1 MTRKLINSGL
11 ITSLGLALTTALTAA
26 LTTGPVLAG
35 GFAEPIATPPVAAPV
50 IIATPAP
57 VYSADWTGFYAG
69 AQLGYGQLKSDAIAE
84 EPQDLLYGV
93 HAGYLYD
100 LGNIV
105 VGAEIDYDMTEIGFA
120 APAVD
125 LDSVARFKLR
135 AGYDAGAFQPYL
147 TAGVAQA
154 SVSGALDG
162 NSDGEFAGLG
172 LDYQLSDSF
181 RVGGEVLAHQF
192 DNLVDSGVD
201 VKATTFT
208 LRASYSF

>member
-1 MTRKLINSGL
+1 MTHKL
-11 ITSLGLALTTALTAA
+11 ITSGLMTAVILGLTTA
-26 LTTGPVLAG
+26 PVLAG
-35 GFAEPIATPPVAAPV
+35 GLNEPVMSPPGAAPI
-50 IIATPAP
+50 IIAAPAP
-57 VYSADWTGFYAG
+57 VRSADWTGFYAG
-69 AQLGYGQLKSDAIAE
+69 AQLGYGQLKSDAIDE
-84 EPQDLLYGV
+84 DPQDLLYGV

-105 VGAEIDYDMTEIGFA
+105 VGAELDYDMTEIGFA

-162 NSDGEFAGLG
+162 TTDGQFAGLG

-201 VKATTFT
+201 VEATTLT
-208 LRASYSF
+208 LRASYNF

>member
-1 MTRKLINSGL
+1 MTHKL
-11 ITSLGLALTTALTAA
+11 ITSGLMTAVILGLTTA
-26 LTTGPVLAG
+26 PVLAG
-35 GFAEPIATPPVAAPV
+35 GLNEPVMSPPGAAPI
-50 IIATPAP
+50 IIAAPAP
-57 VYSADWTGFYAG
+57 VRSADWTGFYAG
-69 AQLGYGQLKSDAIAE
+69 AQLGYGQLKSDAIDE

-105 VGAEIDYDMTEIGFA
+105 VGAELDYDMTEIGFA

-162 NSDGEFAGLG
+162 TTDGQFAGLG

-201 VKATTFT
+201 VEATTLT
-208 LRASYSF
+208 LRASYNF

>member
-1 MTRKLINSGL
+1 MTHSLIKSGL
-11 ITSLGLALTTALTAA
+11 MTAVILGLTTA
-26 LTTGPVLAG
+26 PVLAG

-50 IIATPAP
+50 IIAAPAP
-57 VYSADWTGFYAG
+57 MMSTDWTGFYAG
-69 AQLGYGQLKSDAIAE
+69 AQLGYGQLQSDAIDE
-84 EPQDLLYGV
+84 DPQDLLYGV
-93 HAGYLYD
+93 QAGYLYD

-105 VGAEIDYDMTEIGFA
+105 VGAELDYDMTNIGFA
-120 APAVD
+120 LPAVD

-154 SVSGALDG
+154 TVSGALDG
-162 NSDGEFAGLG
+162 TSDGQFAGLG

-201 VKATTFT
+201 VEATTLT
-208 LRASYSF
+208 LRASYNF

>member
-1 MTRKLINSGL
+1 MTRKFIHSGL
-11 ITSLGLALTTALTAA
+11 TLGIILGLTAA
-26 LTTGPVLAG
+26 PAFAG

-50 IIATPAP
+50 IIAAPAP
-57 VYSADWTGFYAG
+57 MSADWTGFYAG
-69 AQLGYGQLKSDAIAE
+69 AQLGYGQLKSDAIVD
-84 EPQDLLYGV
+84 EPKDLLYGV

-100 LGNIV
+100 LGSIV
-105 VGAEIDYDMTEIGFA
+105 LGAELDYDMTNIGFA

-154 SVSGALDG
+154 TVSGALDG
-162 NSDGEFAGLG
+162 TSDGQFAGLG
-172 LDYQLSDSF
+172 VDYQLSNNF

-192 DNLVDSGVD
+192 DDLVNSGVN
-201 VKATTFT
+201 VKATTLT
-208 LRASYSF
+208 LRASYNF

>member
-1 MTRKLINSGL
+1 MTQKLIKSGL
-11 ITSLGLALTTALTAA
+11 MTAVILGLTTA
-26 LTTGPVLAG
+26 PVLAG
-35 GFAEPIATPPVAAPV
+35 GFAEPIATPPVAAPI
-50 IIATPAP
+50 IIAAPAP
-57 VYSADWTGFYAG
+57 MMSADWTGFYAG
-69 AQLGYGQLKSDAIAE
+69 AQLGYGQLQSDAIDE

-105 VGAEIDYDMTEIGFA
+105 LGAELDYDMTSIGFA

-135 AGYDAGAFQPYL
+135 AGYDAGVFQPYL

-154 SVSGALDG
+154 TVSGDLDG
-162 NSDGEFAGLG
+162 TSDGQFAGLG

-192 DNLVDSGVD
+192 DDLVDSGVD
-201 VKATTFT
+201 VEATTLT
-208 LRASYSF
+208 LRASYNF

>member
-1 MTRKLINSGL
+1 MTHSLIKSGL
-11 ITSLGLALTTALTAA
+11 MTAVILGLTTA
-26 LTTGPVLAG
+26 PVLAG

-50 IIATPAP
+50 IIAAPAP
-57 VYSADWTGFYAG
+57 MMSTDWTGFYAG
-69 AQLGYGQLKSDAIAE
+69 AQLGYGQLQSDAIDE
-84 EPQDLLYGV
+84 DPQDLLYGV

-105 VGAEIDYDMTEIGFA
+105 VGAELDYDMTNIGFA
-120 APAVD
+120 LPAVD

-154 SVSGALDG
+154 TVSGALDG
-162 NSDGEFAGLG
+162 TSDGQFAGLG

-201 VKATTFT
+201 VEATTLT
-208 LRASYSF
+208 LRASYNF

>member
-1 MTRKLINSGL
+1 MTHSLIKSGL
-11 ITSLGLALTTALTAA
+11 MTAVILGLTTA
-26 LTTGPVLAG
+26 PVLAG

-50 IIATPAP
+50 IIAAPAP
-57 VYSADWTGFYAG
+57 MMSTDWTGFYAG
-69 AQLGYGQLKSDAIAE
+69 AQLGYGQLQSDAIDE
-84 EPQDLLYGV
+84 DPQDLLYGV

-105 VGAEIDYDMTEIGFA
+105 VGAELDYDMTNIGFA

-154 SVSGALDG
+154 TVSGALDG
-162 NSDGEFAGLG
+162 TSDGQFAGLG

-201 VKATTFT
+201 VEATTLT
-208 LRASYSF
+208 LRASYNF

>member
-1 MTRKLINSGL
+1 MTRPLIKSGL
-11 ITSLGLALTTALTAA
+11 MTAVILGLTTA
-26 LTTGPVLAG
+26 PVLAG

-50 IIATPAP
+50 IIAAPAP
-57 VYSADWTGFYAG
+57 MMSADWTGFYAG
-69 AQLGYGQLKSDAIAE
+69 AQLGYGQMTSDAIDE
-84 EPQDLLYGV
+84 DPQDLLYGV

-105 VGAEIDYDMTEIGFA
+105 LGAELDYDMTEIGFA

-154 SVSGALDG
+154 TVSGALDG
-162 NSDGEFAGLG
+162 TSDGQFAGLG

-201 VKATTFT
+201 VEATTLT
-208 LRASYSF
+208 LRASYNF

>member
-1 MTRKLINSGL
+1 MTRKFIHSGL
-11 ITSLGLALTTALTAA
+11 TLGIMMGLTAA
-26 LTTGPVLAG
+26 PALAG
-35 GFAEPIATPPVAAPV
+35 GFAEPIATPPVAAPI
-50 IIATPAP
+50 IIAPP
-57 VYSADWTGFYAG
+57 VPMSANWTGFYAG

-84 EPQDLLYGV
+84 EPKDLLYGV

-100 LGNIV
+100 LGSIV
-105 VGAEIDYDMTEIGFA
+105 LGAELDYDMTNISFA

-135 AGYDAGAFQPYL
+135 AGYDAGVFQPYL

-154 SVSGALDG
+154 TVSGALDG
-162 NSDGEFAGLG
+162 TSDGRFAGIG

-192 DNLVDSGVD
+192 DDLAGSTVD
-201 VKATTFT
+201 VDATTLT
-208 LRASYSF
+208 LRASYNF

>member
-1 MTRKLINSGL
+1 MTRPLIKSGL
-11 ITSLGLALTTALTAA
+11 MTAVILGLTTA
-26 LTTGPVLAG
+26 PVLAG

-50 IIATPAP
+50 IIAAPAP
-57 VYSADWTGFYAG
+57 MMSADWTGFYAG
-69 AQLGYGQLKSDAIAE
+69 AQLGYGQMTSDAIDE
-84 EPQDLLYGV
+84 DPQDLLYGV

-105 VGAEIDYDMTEIGFA
+105 LGAELDYDMTQIGFA

-154 SVSGALDG
+154 TVSGALDG
-162 NSDGEFAGLG
+162 TSDGQFAGLG

-201 VKATTFT
+201 VEATTLT
-208 LRASYSF
+208 LRASYNF

>member
-1 MTRKLINSGL
+1 MTHKL
-11 ITSLGLALTTALTAA
+11 ITSGLMTAVILGLTTA
-26 LTTGPVLAG
+26 PVLAG
-35 GFAEPIATPPVAAPV
+35 GLNEPVMSPPVAAPI
-50 IIATPAP
+50 IIAAPAP
-57 VYSADWTGFYAG
+57 VRSADWTGFYAG
-69 AQLGYGQLKSDAIAE
+69 AQLGYGQLKSDAIDE

-105 VGAEIDYDMTEIGFA
+105 VGAELDYDMTEIGFA

-162 NSDGEFAGLG
+162 TTDGQFAGLG

-201 VKATTFT
+201 VEATTLT
-208 LRASYSF
+208 LRASYNF

>member
-1 MTRKLINSGL
+1 MTNKFIQSGL
-11 ITSLGLALTTALTAA
+11 VAGIMAGLVAA
-26 LTTGPVLAG
+26 PAMAG

-50 IIATPAP
+50 IVAQPAP
-57 VYSADWTGFYAG
+57 MMSADWTGFYAG
-69 AQLGYGQLKSDAIAE
+69 AQLGYGQLKSDAIAD
-84 EPQDLLYGV
+84 EPKDLLYGV

-100 LGNIV
+100 LGSV
-105 VGAEIDYDMTEIGFA
+105 VLGAELDYDMTNIGFA

-154 SVSGALDG
+154 TVSGALDG
-162 NSDGEFAGLG
+162 TSDGRFAGLG
-172 LDYQLSDSF
+172 VDYQLSDSF
-181 RVGGEVLAHQF
+181 RIGGEVLAHQF

-201 VKATTFT
+201 VDATTLT
-208 LRASYSF
+208 LRASYNF

>member
-1 MTRKLINSGL
+1 MTHSLIKSGL
-11 ITSLGLALTTALTAA
+11 MTAVILGLTTA
-26 LTTGPVLAG
+26 PVLAG

-50 IIATPAP
+50 IIAAPAP
-57 VYSADWTGFYAG
+57 MMSADWTGFYAG
-69 AQLGYGQLKSDAIAE
+69 AQLGYGQLQSDAIDE
-84 EPQDLLYGV
+84 DPQDLLYGV

-105 VGAEIDYDMTEIGFA
+105 VGAELDYDMTNIGFA
-120 APAVD
+120 LPAVD

-154 SVSGALDG
+154 TVSGALDG
-162 NSDGEFAGLG
+162 TSDGQFAGLG

-201 VKATTFT
+201 VEATTLT
-208 LRASYSF
+208 LRASYNF